1 MPAASPPEEAG
12 PGVAPT
18 AHSGVRAV
26 RAAAPWV
33 FPAALLLV
41 TAVAAVRRAT
51 GLDVRGLS
59 SDEAVYLGQGIG
71 LARGGDWSAVRA
83 HPPLLGLLLDLLPG
97 GTSSEV
103 VPRGASVALGLV
115 GVVLAG
121 LLGRELAGRAA
132 GLLAA
137 VALAWMPYH
146 GDVTRLALVDVPMA
160 TLVGLALL
168 LVVRAS
174 RGGRPGLVEL
184 AAVVLG
190 IATLFKE
197 TAALSVAAVFV
208 AIARGDPAVPRRT
221 LVRSALWYLLVV
233 AAYPAFLL
241 ARGAVGSGVDYLG
254 WQLGRGAGEPPSF
267 YLETV
272 ASRVGVVLL
281 VAAVVGAAVLLA
293 RRQPGVLAVVLAV
306 ILPVAFYALWP
317 VRGYPYLLAAAAP
330 VAALAGAGTATIVR
344 ELLRRWRLRAVPGV
358 VAAALLAGAGA
369 GAVSA
374 APPEVP
380 GASGVPG
387 VREAA
392 VWIAGREP
400 APVVT
405 SAPWVA
411 NVVRFYLPTSS
422 VAALAA
428 PVSERSRLNPA
439 YRDQGWRRLPEGEVV
454 VVWDVWSAASDP
466 NGSARLLAMV
476 RERGGR
482 VAHVE
487 TAEPGTG
494 PTVLV
499 VVFVLDS

>member
-1 MPAASPPEEAG
+1 MPAASPPEAAG
-12 PGVAPT
+12 PGVAPS

-26 RAAAPWV
+26 RVAAPWV

-41 TAVAAVRRAT
+41 TGVAAARRAT

-71 LARGGDWSAVRA
+71 LAGGGNWSAVRA

-115 GVVLAG
+115 GVVVAG
-121 LLGRELAGRAA
+121 LLGRELAGRTA
-132 GLLAA
+132 GLLSA

-160 TLVGLALL
+160 TLVALALL
-168 LVVRAS
+168 LVVRAA

-184 AAVVLG
+184 AAVALG

-197 TAALSVAAVFV
+197 TAALSVAAVLV
-208 AIARGDPAVPRRT
+208 AIARGDPAVARRT
-221 LVRSALWYLLVV
+221 MLRSALWYLLVV
-233 AAYPAFLL
+233 AAYPVFLL
-241 ARGAVGSGVDYLG
+241 ARGRVGTGADYLG
-254 WQLGRGAGEPPSF
+254 WQLARGAVEPPSI

-306 ILPVAFYALWP
+306 VLPVAFYALWP
-317 VRGYPYLLAAAAP
+317 VRGYPYLLAAAVP
-330 VAALAGAGTATIVR
+330 LAALAGAGTATLVR
-344 ELLRRWRLRAVPGV
+344 ELLGRWRLRAVPGL
-358 VAAALLAGAGA
+358 VAAALVVGAGA
-369 GAVSA
+369 SAVSA

-392 VWIAGREP
+392 GWIAGREP

-405 SAPWVA
+405 AAPWVA
-411 NVVRFYLPTSS
+411 NVVRFYLPDSS
-422 VAALAA
+422 VAALAGPA
-428 PVSERSRLNPA
+428 AERARQNPA
-439 YRDQGWRRLPEGEVV
+439 YRDQGWRQLPEGEVV

-466 NGSARLLAMV
+466 TGSARLLAMV
-476 RERGGR
+476 RDRGGR